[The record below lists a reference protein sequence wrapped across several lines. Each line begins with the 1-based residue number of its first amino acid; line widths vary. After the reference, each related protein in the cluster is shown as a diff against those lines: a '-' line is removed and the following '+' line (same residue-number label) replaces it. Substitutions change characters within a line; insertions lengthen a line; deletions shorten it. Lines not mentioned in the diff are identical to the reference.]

1 MSRHFFQQL
10 FYFIL
15 LVLLQDFVID
25 RLPLGTYVNPEIYLL
40 FILMLPFNSSTIS
53 TMFWAFAM
61 GLSIDILS
69 MGVLGLHTSA
79 LLVLALVRRHLLK
92 LVSSKEQMESNAY
105 PCSRLIG
112 FQPYLTYVAISVL
125 LHTTILLSLDNFNF
139 NNIEHL
145 LLRILSSSLVTTIF
159 IVAMQ
164 YAFTGKQK
172 TRNA

>member
-15 LVLLQDFVID
+15 LVLLQDFVIE
-25 RLPLGTYVNPEIYLL
+25 RLPLGTYVSPEIYLL
-40 FILMLPFNSSTIS
+40 FILMLPFNSSTMS
-53 TMFWAFAM
+53 TLFWAFAM
-61 GLSIDILS
+61 GLSIDVLS

-79 LLVLALVRRHLLK
+79 LLVLALVRQRLLK

-105 PCSRLIG
+105 PSSRLIG
-112 FQPYLTYVAISVL
+112 FQPYLIYVVISVL
-125 LHTTILLSLDNFNF
+125 LYTTLLLCLDNFSF
-139 NNIEHL
+139 NNIGHL
-145 LLRILSSSLVTTIF
+145 FLRILFSSLVTTVF